1 MIRIIP
7 PRTTTRLDPTFKDKL
22 LASDIVD
29 GLDVGF
35 ELEDGLEVGLDVGL
49 EDGLEVG
56 LEDGLDVGPED
67 GLDVGLE
74 LNVGLD
80 VGLQSDLQKGPPF
93 IWTGSS

>member
-7 PRTTTRLDPTFKDKL
+7 PRTTARLDLAFKDKL

-49 EDGLEVG
+49 EDG
-56 LEDGLDVGPED
+56 
-67 GLDVGLE
+67 
-74 LNVGLD
+74 
-80 VGLQSDLQKGPPF
+80 
-93 IWTGSS
+93 